1 MTKVAGNKSFWE
13 YSYRLVDTENVG
25 MITFPQF
32 IFGISFLKWDKID
45 AWEVVFRMFDDKEDG
60 MLDKEES
67 EKLIRTLEIHVRT
80 KEIEWKK
87 QIMPK
92 FEESPKMSYDQFKK
106 IFSNYPDILHVCQEA
121 MLSILDGVNDDEK
134 QITKFENQAAG
145 HAGDILKD
153 GATLLKSY
161 CEREFRFYEVIK
173 KLPKIQSFF
182 ATYHGRRTR
191 TIDGIIQ
198 HYIAIED
205 LTHGMTQPCIM
216 DLKMG
221 RYTWEPTAPAKK
233 RIEQGTLDKI
243 STSETLGFRICGM
256 RAWQIEKKEYIIR
269 DKPWG
274 MSIKVPQMES
284 AIRSFFHNGK
294 NLRGDLICEIL
305 PPLYSVLEWFK
316 AQRIF
321 RFYGSSILFLYDG
334 SNLDKPVIRVKM
346 VDFAHTVRIRD
357 GGKDD
362 SYKFGMVT
370 LIDLLESMV
379 GKKRELSPT
388 NGSQNSN

>member
-1 MTKVAGNKSFWE
+1 
-13 YSYRLVDTENVG
+13 
-25 MITFPQF
+25 
-32 IFGISFLKWDKID
+32 
-45 AWEVVFRMFDDKEDG
+45 
-60 MLDKEES
+60 
-67 EKLIRTLEIHVRT
+67 
-80 KEIEWKK
+80 
-87 QIMPK
+87 
-92 FEESPKMSYDQFKK
+92 
-106 IFSNYPDILHVCQEA
+106 
-121 MLSILDGVNDDEK
+121 
-134 QITKFENQAAG
+134 
-145 HAGDILKD
+145 
-153 GATLLKSY
+153 
-161 CEREFRFYEVIK
+161 
-173 KLPKIQSFF
+173 
-182 ATYHGRRTR
+182 
-191 TIDGIIQ
+191 
-198 HYIAIED
+198 
-205 LTHGMTQPCIM
+205 MTQPCIM

-379 GKKRELSPT
+379 GKKKGIKSHKWITEFKLVT
-388 NGSQNSN
+388 L